1 MWIKNQMPLAG
12 FYRRTGRE
20 EETKKIEDEL
30 RQMLIYADEG
40 HPILR
45 ELKKR
50 ERLAATTVAN

>member
-1 MWIKNQMPLAG
+1 MQLAG

-20 EETKKIEDEL
+20 EEAKKIEDEF
-30 RQMLIYADEG
+30 RQMLIYADED